1 MKKFVF
7 LALALLSVAAHAQV
21 SGGPYAIDE
30 VWTDHCLD
38 SVNDSERASA
48 EFYIKYL
55 TLFRSESLTNAT
67 IRNWLMGRSLVSVHR
82 TVKSPGEELCHYNF
96 AKTGQ
101 ETHFMTNDNFFQSM
115 RIERELRGIYGRM
128 NLHTTDLIKWEKTKC
143 STTSSFAKDLANKN
157 FKLVSMIES
166 HEPNQCLY
174 IYVRNLSEELRGA
187 L

>member
-7 LALALLSVAAHAQV
+7 LALALMSVAARAQ
-21 SGGPYAIDE
+21 SGGGPYVIDE

-38 SVNDSERASA
+38 SVSDSERASA

-55 TLFRSESLTNAT
+55 TLFRTESLTNAT
-67 IRNWLMGRSLVSVHR
+67 IRNWLMGRSLVSMHR
-82 TVKSPGEELCHYNF
+82 TVKSSGVEQCHYNF

-101 ETHFMTNDNFFQSM
+101 ETESMTNDNLFQSM

-128 NLHTTDLIKWEKTKC
+128 NLPATDLIKWEKTKC
-143 STTSSFAKDLANKN
+143 STTSVFAKEIAIKN
-157 FKLVSMIES
+157 FKLVSMIKS
-166 HEPNQCLY
+166 HEADQCLY
-174 IYVRNLSEELRGA
+174 IYARNLSEELRST